1 MKKIILP
8 IIILLVANMTAQG
21 PPIFNPTMTIAGYG
35 IIDSPIGEEV
45 DKAIDGDINTKFLD
59 FELADGMGFIVDLGG
74 ITAAA
79 HFIEIT
85 TANDFPVRD
94 PIDFEIE
101 GSIDGTNFSS
111 VDTGSIVCI
120 MERFEPRLFSI
131 TNATAYSY
139 YRVNFSAPC
148 DPSGGTGFPSIQVA
162 EVQLYEIELAVDDN
176 QLTSSDFK
184 VVPNPN
190 QGLFTFNYSG
200 NQQIEELNI
209 INMTGQV
216 IYRSRNDSLN
226 DMSFDLR
233 KEASGIY
240 FIQVRA
246 KNSTV
251 TKKIIIQ

>member
-1 MKKIILP
+1 M
-8 IIILLVANMTAQG
+8 VSSMTAQG
-21 PPIFNPTMTIAGYG
+21 PPIFNPTMTITGYG

-45 DKAIDGDINTKFLD
+45 DKVVDGDINTKFLD

-74 ITAAA
+74 TATAA

-101 GSIDGTNFSS
+101 GSIDGTNFSR
-111 VDTGSIVCI
+111 VDTGAIVCI
-120 MERFEPRLFSI
+120 MERFETRLFSI

-162 EVQLYEIELAVDDN
+162 EVQFYEIELGIGDN
-176 QLTSSDFK
+176 RLMSSDFK
-184 VVPNPN
+184 IVPNPN
-190 QGLFTFNYSG
+190 QGLFTLDYSG

-209 INMTGQV
+209 INITG
-216 IYRSRNDSLN
+216 
-226 DMSFDLR
+226 
-233 KEASGIY
+233 
-240 FIQVRA
+240 
-246 KNSTV
+246 
-251 TKKIIIQ
+251 